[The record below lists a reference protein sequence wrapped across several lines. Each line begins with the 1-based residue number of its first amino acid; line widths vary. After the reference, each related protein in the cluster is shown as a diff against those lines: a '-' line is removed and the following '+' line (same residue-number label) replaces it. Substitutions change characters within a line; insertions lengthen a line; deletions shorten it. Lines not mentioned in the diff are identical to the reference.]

1 MMLATLLYAW
11 CSDIRSSRRIAK
23 ACENQVAFLWLTGN
37 IQPDHCAFARFRS
50 RLEEALNHLFAQE
63 LLLCYVAGLAKAGKV
78 FLGGTKMQVNGSL
91 AANLT
96 QAQLEKKI
104 SKLQEEMRTSDD
116 DDDAHYG
123 KDRRGDELPPVLWG

>member
-23 ACENQVAFLWLTGN
+23 ACENLVAFLWLTGN

-63 LLLCYVAGLAKAGKV
+63 LLLCYVAGLAKAGRV
-78 FLGGTKMQVNGSL
+78 FLDGTKMLVNGSL
-91 AANLT
+91 VANLDT
-96 QAQLEKKI
+96 GAAREEDQQAAG
-104 SKLQEEMRTSDD
+104 R
-116 DDDAHYG
+116 DA
-123 KDRRGDELPPVLWG
+123 DERRRRRCPLRQGSPRR